1 MFHRFTLFQQHSVQ
15 TVSTIDAL
23 LRPRAINLAM
33 VEFEQMGD
41 ATVRQWSWQSEV
53 AANDLLK
60 HSVGALLHPMREQGE
75 LDYTMQTSATPIPEI
90 KLAVFDMDSTL
101 IQAEVMDE
109 LAYAVGIGPK
119 VAAITA
125 SAMAGEIDFRQS
137 FEQRLAL
144 LEGFDIDQLDAIYHT
159 IELMPGAEKLMQQ
172 LQAKGIYCAILSGG
186 FSYFA
191 DRLAQRLG
199 MQQAFSNP
207 LEQHEGKLTG
217 QISVPIL
224 DANQKVTLLE
234 QLRTELGLSMGQ
246 CLAVG
251 DGANDLPMLNSAGLG
266 VAFHAKLLV
275 KQQAPQQISHFDLDV
290 LACLV

>member
-1 MFHRFTLFQQHSVQ
+1 MFHRFTLFQQHALPKVA
-15 TVSTIDAL
+15 TIDSL
-23 LRPRAINLAM
+23 LRPQAINLTM
-33 VEFEQMGD
+33 GEVTQMGQT
-41 ATVRQWSWQSEV
+41 TVHQWNWQSEHSATDV
-53 AANDLLK
+53 LR
-60 HSVGALLHPMREQGE
+60 HSVGALLNPMREQGE
-75 LDYTMQTSATPIPEI
+75 LDYTWQTSNTPIAQI

-109 LAYAVGIGPK
+109 LAYVAGIGPK

-125 SAMAGEIDFRQS
+125 SAMAGEIDFEQS

-144 LEGFDIDQLDAIYHT
+144 LEGFDTTQLDAIYRK
-159 IELMPGAEKLMQQ
+159 IELMPGVEKLMQQ

-191 DRLAQRLG
+191 DRLAQHLG

-207 LEQHEGKLTG
+207 LEQVGGKLTG

-224 DANQKVTLLE
+224 DANKKVALLE
-234 QLRTELGLSMGQ
+234 QLRAELGLSIDQ

-251 DGANDLPMLNSAGLG
+251 DGANDLPMLNTAGLG
-266 VAFHAKLLV
+266 VAFHAKPLV
-275 KQQAPQQISHFDLDV
+275 KQQAPQQISHFGLDV
-290 LACLV
+290 LSCLV